1 MSIVNFSIPKTL
13 EQIISQTIKEKGL
26 ASKAEFFRFAA
37 VNYLDE
43 ACKLPLNDNFKIG
56 WLSSALD
63 EALYKKFKNRR
74 LPSVK
79 KQLAKLDRI

>member
-1 MSIVNFSIPKTL
+1 
-13 EQIISQTIKEKGL
+13 
-26 ASKAEFFRFAA
+26 
-37 VNYLDE
+37 
-43 ACKLPLNDNFKIG
+43 
-56 WLSSALD
+56 LD